1 MQLDSKEIV
10 DSCLM
15 IMDQMVIANKAL
27 EDDDDDLL
35 IKSNVQRYEE
45 LKILTQNIDKNIV
58 IFSTELYELKQE
70 ILRDIEVIETELIAD
85 NMQQDHIDDLIIEI
99 NNKSTLFI
107 QHILLNALGDD
118 SFYKLAK
125 EKKLLKS
132 TDEES

>member
-27 EDDDDDLL
+27 EEDDDDLL
-35 IKSNVQRYEE
+35 IRSNVQRYEE
-45 LKILTQNIDKNIV
+45 LKTLTQNIDKNIV

-85 NMQQDHIDDLIIEI
+85 NMQQDHIDDLIY
-99 NNKSTLFI
+99 F
-107 QHILLNALGDD
+107 
-118 SFYKLAK
+118 
-125 EKKLLKS
+125 
-132 TDEES
+132 